1 MTTNDNS
8 WEFTRSEGDLG
19 MPFLIYPKLMDI
31 TETSNTGALAQHR
44 LNVTMM
50 VAMIWR
56 INKKN
61 RHWNQFSPAEH
72 LNIVHIVCP
81 QHHGLVL

>member
-1 MTTNDNS
+1 
-8 WEFTRSEGDLG
+8 
-19 MPFLIYPKLMDI
+19 
-31 TETSNTGALAQHR
+31 